1 MDDNKL
7 KGILD
12 AEIENS
18 IGFVETETTD
28 DRSKAINYYNREPYG
43 NEVEGRSSIV
53 TGEVAE
59 VVDGALPQLLRIFT
73 QSDELVRFEPKFP
86 EDEEAAKQAT
96 DYCNLVFFQDND
108 GVILMHNWFKDAL
121 LQKNGIVKYWWEES
135 EDPIKEKYKNLN
147 GDELTML
154 FADNEMELVSQDM
167 NEVTPATIDPITGM
181 PVPATYSYDVVIKKK
196 KEAGRVKVE
205 SVPPEEFLISKR
217 DKNIRDAR
225 FVAHRVM
232 MTRSDLIAAGYPKD
246 VVDDLPAYSD
256 LTFTPERLARY
267 DRGEMPDETQS
278 LDFSMQE
285 IEVFECYIRTDMD
298 GDGMA
303 ELLKV
308 TYAGMTTVL
317 DTEEVDHIPFASVC
331 PIPMPHK
338 FFGQSLADRAMD
350 IQLIKSTITRQ
361 ILDNLYLTNM
371 PRMTAIDGQVNMD
384 DLLTVAPNGVVRMK
398 TQGAVQALTVPP
410 TAAQSFPMLD
420 YMDNVLQKRSGVT
433 QTSQGLDANILQ
445 NTTATAI
452 AAMQQAG
459 SGRLEMIARIFA
471 DTGVK
476 DLFNGIFHLLCKYQD
491 KARVVRLRGKYV
503 SIDPREWKNNYD
515 LTINVGLGTGSKD
528 QQIAMTAMVLQKQE
542 QILATQGFANPLVS
556 VGQYRNTLGKFI
568 EAAGFKDSTEF
579 FKEIPPEL
587 DAQISQPQPPQMPME
602 MQAAQMYAQVE
613 QMKAEYKS
621 QTDMAKMQIEEVKLQ
636 SAREKAMADLALE
649 QAKMEMD
656 REKAIAQLQLQQA
669 KVITESVSAKGEM
682 DLKERQQLI
691 SELEKAQKMLEEKKD
706 NSEVA
711 NAIMTLGQMIG
722 QLQQNQD
729 TLAKA
734 ISAPKTVIRD
744 NNGKII
750 GMKVGE

>member
-12 AEIENS
+12 SEIENS

-28 DRSKAINYYNREPYG
+28 DRSKAIKYYNREPYG

-73 QSDELVRFEPKFP
+73 QSDELVRFDPKFP
-86 EDEEAAKQAT
+86 GDEDAAKQAT
-96 DYCNLVFFQDND
+96 EYCNLVFFQDND
-108 GVILMHNWFKDAL
+108 GVILMHDWFKDAL
-121 LQKNGIVKYWWEES
+121 LQKNGIVKYWWEDS
-135 EDPIKEKYKNLN
+135 EDPIKETYKDLN
-147 GDELTML
+147 AEELTML

-167 NEVTPATIDPITGM
+167 NEISPDSIDPVSGM
-181 PVPATYSYDVVIKKK
+181 VIPATYSYDVVIKKK
-196 KEAGRVKVE
+196 KEAGRVKVQN
-205 SVPPEEFLISKR
+205 VPPEEFLISKR
-217 DKNIRDAR
+217 DKNIRTAR

-232 MTRSDLIAAGYPKD
+232 MTRSDLVAAGYPKD
-246 VVDDLPAYSD
+246 VVDDLPSYSD
-256 LTFTPERLARY
+256 LTYSPERIARY
-267 DRGEMPDETQS
+267 DRGEMPDEAQS

-285 IEVFECYIRTDMD
+285 IEVFECYIRTDLD
-298 GDGMA
+298 DDGMA
-303 ELLKV
+303 ELVKV

-317 DTEEVDHIPFASVC
+317 DKEEVDHIPFASVC

-361 ILDNLYLTNM
+361 ILDNLYLTNL

-384 DLLTVAPNGVVRMK
+384 DLLTVAPNGIVRMK
-398 TQGAVQALTVPP
+398 TPGAVQALTVPP

-433 QTSQGLDANILQ
+433 QTSQGLDPNILQ

-459 SGRLEMIARIFA
+459 SGRIEMIARIFA

-476 DLFNGIFHLLCKYQD
+476 DLFTGIFHLLCKYQD
-491 KARVVRLRGKYV
+491 KARVVRMRGKYV

-515 LTINVGLGTGSKD
+515 VSISVGLGTGNKD
-528 QQIAMTAMVLQKQE
+528 QQMAMAAMVLQKQE
-542 QILATQGFANPLVS
+542 QILSTQGFANPLVT

-568 EAAGFKDSTEF
+568 EAAGYKDSNEF

-587 DAQISQPQPPQMPME
+587 DAQLSQPQPQQ
-602 MQAAQMYAQVE
+602 QAPLDPAVQAYMAQTQAQI
-613 QMKAEYKS
+613 QGDQA
-621 QTDMAKMQIEEVKLQ
+621 KLQ
-636 SAREKAMADLALE
+636 AQIQADQVKAQADIQLAREKASAEIQLA
-649 QAKMEMD
+649 
-656 REKAIAQLQLQQA
+656 REKAAAQLELKAAEFQA
-669 KVITESVSAKGEM
+669 DTRFKEAELIAKGM
-682 DLKERQQLI
+682 
-691 SELEKAQKMLEEKKD
+691 
-706 NSEVA
+706 
-711 NAIMTLGQMIG
+711 
-722 QLQQNQD
+722 
-729 TLAKA
+729 
-734 ISAPKTVIRD
+734 
-744 NNGKII
+744 
-750 GMKVGE
+750 

>member
-12 AEIENS
+12 SEIENS
-18 IGFVETETTD
+18 IGFVDTETTEA
-28 DRSKAINYYNREPYG
+28 RRKALTYYNREPYG

-73 QSDELVRFEPKFP
+73 QSDELVRFEPKGQG
-86 EDEEAAKQAT
+86 DEEAAKQAT
-96 DYCNLVFFQDND
+96 DYCNLVFFNDND

-121 LQKNGIVKYWWEES
+121 LQKNGIVKYWWEDS
-135 EDPIKEKYKNLN
+135 EDPIKEKYKDLN
-147 GDELTML
+147 EEELTML
-154 FADNEMELVSQDM
+154 LSDGQMEIVSQEV
-167 NEVTPATIDPITGM
+167 NEVAPASVDPTGM
-181 PVPATYSYDVVIKKK
+181 ILPPVYSYSVVVKKK
-196 KEAGRVKVE
+196 KEAGRVKIE
-205 SVPPEEFLISKR
+205 AVPPEEFLISKR
-217 DKNIRDAR
+217 DKDIKSSR
-225 FVAHRVM
+225 FCAHRVM
-232 MTRSDLIAAGYPKD
+232 MSRSDLIAAGYSKD
-246 VVDDLPAYSD
+246 VVDNLPSYSD
-256 LTFTPERLARY
+256 LTYSPERVARF

-285 IEVFECYIRTDMD
+285 IEVYECYIRTDVD

-308 TYAGMTTVL
+308 TYAGMSEIL
-317 DTEEVDHIPFASVC
+317 DQEEVDHIPFASIC

-398 TQGAVQALTVPP
+398 SAGAVQALSVPP

-420 YMDNVLQKRSGVT
+420 YMDQVLQKRSGVT

-476 DLFNGIFHLLCKYQD
+476 DLFSGIFHLLCKYQD
-491 KARVVRLRGKYV
+491 KERVIRLRGKYV
-503 SIDPREWKNNYD
+503 SVDPRNWKTNYD
-515 LTINVGLGTGSKD
+515 LSINVGLGTGNKD
-528 QQIAMTAMVLQKQE
+528 QQMAMAAMVLQKQE
-542 QILATQGFANPLVS
+542 QILQTQGYANPLVT
-556 VGQYRNTLGKFI
+556 VGQYRNTLGRFI
-568 EAAGFKDSTEF
+568 EAAGYKDSNEF
-579 FKEIPPEL
+579 FKEISPEL
-587 DAQISQPQPPQMPME
+587 DAQISQPPPPQQQPIDPAV
-602 MQAAQMYAQVE
+602 QAYMAQTQAQIQGDQAKIQAQIQGDQV
-613 QMKAEYKS
+613 KA
-621 QTDMAKMQIEEVKLQ
+621 QADIQL
-636 SAREKAMADLALE
+636 AREKAAAEIQLAR
-649 QAKMEMD
+649 D
-656 REKAIAQLQLQQA
+656 KAAAQLELKA
-669 KVITESVSAKGEM
+669 AEFEAENRFKTAELMAKGM
-682 DLKERQQLI
+682 G
-691 SELEKAQKMLEEKKD
+691 A
-706 NSEVA
+706 
-711 NAIMTLGQMIG
+711 
-722 QLQQNQD
+722 
-729 TLAKA
+729 
-734 ISAPKTVIRD
+734 
-744 NNGKII
+744 
-750 GMKVGE
+750 

>member
-12 AEIENS
+12 SEIENS
-18 IGFVETETTD
+18 IGFVDTETTEA
-28 DRSKAINYYNREPYG
+28 RRKALTYYNREPYG

-73 QSDELVRFEPKFP
+73 QSDELVRFEPKGP
-86 EDEEAAKQAT
+86 GDEEGAKQAT
-96 DYCNLVFFQDND
+96 DYCNLVFFHDND

-147 GDELTML
+147 ADELTL
-154 FADNEMELVSQDM
+154 LLADGQMEVISQ
-167 NEVTPATIDPITGM
+167 NTTQVGIDPMGM
-181 PVPATYSYDVVIKKK
+181 PLMAYDVTVKKK
-196 KEAGRVKVE
+196 KEAGRIKIE
-205 SVPPEEFLISKR
+205 CVPPEEFLISKR
-217 DKNIRDAR
+217 DKNIKDAR
-225 FVAHRVM
+225 FCAHRVM
-232 MTRSDLIAAGYPKD
+232 LSRSDLIAAGYDKD
-246 VVDDLPAYSD
+246 VVDNLPSYSD
-256 LTFTPERLARY
+256 LTYTPERIARF

-285 IEVFECYIRTDMD
+285 IEVYECYIRTDVD

-308 TYAGMTTVL
+308 TYAGMSEIL
-317 DTEEVDHIPFASVC
+317 DQEEVDHVPFASIC

-398 TQGAVQALTVPP
+398 SQGAVQALTVPP

-420 YMDNVLQKRSGVT
+420 YMDQVLQKRSGVT
-433 QTSQGLDANILQ
+433 QTSQGLDPNILQ

-476 DLFNGIFHLLCKYQD
+476 DLFAGIFHLLCKYQD
-491 KARVVRLRGKYV
+491 KERVLRLRGKYV
-503 SIDPREWKNNYD
+503 NVDPRNWKTNYD
-515 LTINVGLGTGSKD
+515 VSINVGLGTGNKD
-528 QQIAMTAMVLQKQE
+528 QQMAMAAMVLQKQE
-542 QILATQGFANPLVS
+542 QILSTQGFANPLVT
-556 VGQYRNTLGKFI
+556 VGQYRNTLGRFI
-568 EAAGFKDSTEF
+568 EAAGYKDSNEF
-579 FKEIPPEL
+579 FKEISPEL
-587 DAQISQPQPPQMPME
+587 DAAISQPQPPQQMPLDPAV
-602 MQAAQMYAQVE
+602 QAYMAQTQAQI
-613 QMKAEYKS
+613 QGD
-621 QTDMAKMQIEEVKLQ
+621 QAKLQAQIEANKFKAQSDLQ
-636 SAREKAMADLALE
+636 IEREKNTLEIQLAREKAAAEIQLARDKAAAQIELKSAELQADTRLKA
-649 QAKMEMD
+649 AEM
-656 REKAIAQLQLQQA
+656 
-669 KVITESVSAKGEM
+669 VAKGM
-682 DLKERQQLI
+682 
-691 SELEKAQKMLEEKKD
+691 
-706 NSEVA
+706 V
-711 NAIMTLGQMIG
+711 
-722 QLQQNQD
+722 
-729 TLAKA
+729 
-734 ISAPKTVIRD
+734 
-744 NNGKII
+744 
-750 GMKVGE
+750 

>member
-12 AEIENS
+12 SEIENS
-18 IGFVETETTD
+18 IGFVDTETTEA
-28 DRSKAINYYNREPYG
+28 RRKALTYYNREPYG

-73 QSDELVRFEPKFP
+73 QSDELVRFEPKGP
-86 EDEEAAKQAT
+86 GDEEGAKQAT
-96 DYCNLVFFQDND
+96 DYCNLVFFHDND

-121 LQKNGIVKYWWEES
+121 LQKNGIVKYWWEDS

-147 GDELTML
+147 ADELTL
-154 FADNEMELVSQDM
+154 LLADGQMEVISQ
-167 NEVTPATIDPITGM
+167 NITPVGVDPMGM
-181 PVPATYSYDVVIKKK
+181 PLMAYDVTIKKK
-196 KEAGRVKVE
+196 KEAGRVKIE
-205 SVPPEEFLISKR
+205 CVPPEEFLISKR
-217 DKNIRDAR
+217 DKSIKDAS
-225 FVAHRVM
+225 FCAHRVM
-232 MTRSDLIAAGYPKD
+232 MSRSDLIAAGYSKD
-246 VVDDLPAYSD
+246 VVDNLPSYSD
-256 LTFTPERLARY
+256 LTYSPERVARF

-285 IEVFECYIRTDMD
+285 IEVYECYIRTDVD

-308 TYAGMTTVL
+308 TYAGMTEIL
-317 DTEEVDHIPFASVC
+317 DQEEVDHIPFASIC

-398 TQGAVQALTVPP
+398 SQGAVQALTVPP

-420 YMDNVLQKRSGVT
+420 YMDQVLQKRSGVT

-476 DLFNGIFHLLCKYQD
+476 DLFAGIFHLLCKYQD
-491 KARVVRLRGKYV
+491 KERVLRLRGKYV
-503 SIDPREWKNNYD
+503 NVDPRNWKTNYD
-515 LTINVGLGTGSKD
+515 VSINVGLGTGNKD
-528 QQIAMTAMVLQKQE
+528 QQMAMAAMVLQKQE
-542 QILATQGFANPLVS
+542 QILSTQGFANPLVT
-556 VGQYRNTLGKFI
+556 VGQYRNTLGRFI
-568 EAAGFKDSTEF
+568 EAAGYKDSNEF
-579 FKEIPPEL
+579 FKEISPEL
-587 DAQISQPQPPQMPME
+587 DAAISQPQPPQQMPADPAV
-602 MQAAQMYAQVE
+602 QAYMAQTQAQI
-613 QMKAEYKS
+613 QGDQAKIQAQIQGDQLKA
-621 QTDMAKMQIEEVKLQ
+621 QADIQL
-636 SAREKAMADLALE
+636 AREKAAAEIQLARDKAAAQIELKSAELQADTRL
-649 QAKMEMD
+649 
-656 REKAIAQLQLQQA
+656 KAAEIA
-669 KVITESVSAKGEM
+669 
-682 DLKERQQLI
+682 R
-691 SELEKAQKMLEEKKD
+691 
-706 NSEVA
+706 
-711 NAIMTLGQMIG
+711 
-722 QLQQNQD
+722 
-729 TLAKA
+729 
-734 ISAPKTVIRD
+734 
-744 NNGKII
+744 
-750 GMKVGE
+750 GM

>member
-18 IGFVETETTD
+18 IGYVQTETTE

-86 EDEEAAKQAT
+86 GDEEAAKQAT
-96 DYCNLVFFQDND
+96 EYCNLVFFQDND
-108 GVILMHNWFKDAL
+108 GVIMMHNWFKDAL
-121 LQKNGIVKYWWEES
+121 LQKNGIVKYWWEDS

-147 GDELTML
+147 AEELTML
-154 FADNEMELVSQDM
+154 FADDEMELVSQNI
-167 NEVTPATIDPITGM
+167 NEVSPEGIDPTGM
-181 PVPATYSYDVVIKKK
+181 PIHATYSYDVVIKKK
-196 KEAGRVKVE
+196 KEAGRVKVQN
-205 SVPPEEFLISKR
+205 VPPEEFLISKR
-217 DKNIRDAR
+217 DKSIRDAR

-232 MTRSDLIAAGYPKD
+232 MTRSDLIAAGYSKD
-246 VVDDLPAYSD
+246 VVDNLPAYSD
-256 LTFTPERLARY
+256 LTFSPERVARFE
-267 DRGEMPDETQS
+267 RGEMPDESQS

-285 IEVFECYIRTDMD
+285 IEVFECYIRTDLD
-298 GDGMA
+298 DDGMA
-303 ELLKV
+303 ELVKV
-308 TYAGMTTVL
+308 TYAGMSEIL
-317 DTEEVDHIPFASVC
+317 DKEEVDHIPFASIC

-398 TQGAVQALTVPP
+398 SQGAVQALTVPP

-476 DLFNGIFHLLCKYQD
+476 DLFSGIFHLLCKYQD

-515 LTINVGLGTGSKD
+515 VSINVGLGTGNKD
-528 QQIAMTAMVLQKQE
+528 QQMAMAAMVLQKQE
-542 QILATQGFANPLVS
+542 QILGTQGFSNPLVT
-556 VGQYRNTLGKFI
+556 VGQYRNTLGRFI
-568 EAAGFKDSTEF
+568 EAAGYKDSNEF
-579 FKEIPPEL
+579 FKEITPEM
-587 DAQISQPQPPQMPME
+587 DAQISAPPPPQ
-602 MQAAQMYAQVE
+602 QAPQDPAVQAYIAQTQAQIQGE
-613 QMKAEYKS
+613 QAKLQAKIQADQMKA
-621 QTDMAKMQIEEVKLQ
+621 QADIQL
-636 SAREKAMADLALE
+636 AREKASADIQLE
-649 QAKMEMD
+649 
-656 REKAIAQLQLQQA
+656 REKAAAQLELKTAQFQA
-669 KVITESVSAKGEM
+669 DTRLKVAESMRME
-682 DLKERQQLI
+682 
-691 SELEKAQKMLEEKKD
+691 
-706 NSEVA
+706 
-711 NAIMTLGQMIG
+711 
-722 QLQQNQD
+722 
-729 TLAKA
+729 
-734 ISAPKTVIRD
+734 
-744 NNGKII
+744 
-750 GMKVGE
+750 

>member
-12 AEIENS
+12 SEIENS

-28 DRSKAINYYNREPYG
+28 DRSKAIKYYNREPYG

-86 EDEEAAKQAT
+86 GDEEAAKQAT
-96 DYCNLVFFQDND
+96 EYCNLVFFQDND
-108 GVILMHNWFKDAL
+108 GVILMHDWFKDAL
-121 LQKNGIVKYWWEES
+121 LQKNGIVKYWWEDS
-135 EDPIKEKYKNLN
+135 EDPIKEKYKDLN
-147 GDELTML
+147 AEELTML

-167 NEVTPATIDPITGM
+167 NEISPASIDPVTGM
-181 PVPATYSYDVVIKKK
+181 QIPATYSYDVVIKKK

-205 SVPPEEFLISKR
+205 NVPPEEFLISKR
-217 DKNIRDAR
+217 DKSIRDAR

-246 VVDDLPAYSD
+246 IVDELPAYSD
-256 LTFTPERLARY
+256 LTYSPERIARY
-267 DRGEMPDETQS
+267 DRGEMPDEAQS

-285 IEVFECYIRTDMD
+285 IEVFECYIRTDLD
-298 GDGMA
+298 DDGMA
-303 ELLKV
+303 ELVKV

-317 DTEEVDHIPFASVC
+317 DKEEVDHIPFASVC

-361 ILDNLYLTNM
+361 ILDNLYFTNM

-398 TQGAVQALTVPP
+398 TPGAVQALTVPP

-433 QTSQGLDANILQ
+433 QTSQGLDPNILQ

-476 DLFNGIFHLLCKYQD
+476 DLFSGIFHLLCKYQD
-491 KARVVRLRGKYV
+491 KARVVRMRGKYV

-515 LTINVGLGTGSKD
+515 IAINVGLGTGNKD
-528 QQIAMTAMVLQKQE
+528 QQMAMAAMVLQKQE
-542 QILATQGFANPLVS
+542 QILGTQGFSNPLVT
-556 VGQYRNTLGKFI
+556 VGQYRNTLGRMI
-568 EAAGFKDSTEF
+568 EAAGYKDSNEF
-579 FKEIPPEL
+579 FKEITPEM
-587 DAQISQPQPPQMPME
+587 DAQISAPPPPQ
-602 MQAAQMYAQVE
+602 QAPQDPAVQAYVAQTQAQIQGE
-613 QMKAEYKS
+613 QA
-621 QTDMAKMQIEEVKLQ
+621 KLQ
-636 SAREKAMADLALE
+636 AKIQADQIKAQADIQLAREKAMADIQLE
-649 QAKMEMD
+649 
-656 REKAIAQLQLQQA
+656 REKAAAQLELKTAEFQA
-669 KVITESVSAKGEM
+669 DTRLKTAELMAKGM
-682 DLKERQQLI
+682 
-691 SELEKAQKMLEEKKD
+691 
-706 NSEVA
+706 
-711 NAIMTLGQMIG
+711 
-722 QLQQNQD
+722 
-729 TLAKA
+729 
-734 ISAPKTVIRD
+734 
-744 NNGKII
+744 
-750 GMKVGE
+750 

>member
-12 AEIENS
+12 SEIENS
-18 IGFVETETTD
+18 IGFVDTETTEA
-28 DRSKAINYYNREPYG
+28 RRKALTYYNREPYG

-73 QSDELVRFEPKFP
+73 QSDELVRFEPKGP
-86 EDEEAAKQAT
+86 GDEEGAKQAT
-96 DYCNLVFFQDND
+96 DYCNLVFFHDND

-147 GDELTML
+147 ADELTL
-154 FADNEMELVSQDM
+154 LLADGQMEVISQ
-167 NEVTPATIDPITGM
+167 NITQVGVDPMGM
-181 PVPATYSYDVVIKKK
+181 PLMAYDVTVKKK
-196 KEAGRVKVE
+196 KEAGRIKIE
-205 SVPPEEFLISKR
+205 CVPPEEFLISKR
-217 DKNIRDAR
+217 DKNIKDAR
-225 FVAHRVM
+225 FCAHRVM
-232 MTRSDLIAAGYPKD
+232 LSRSDLIAAGYDKD
-246 VVDDLPAYSD
+246 VVDNLPSYSD
-256 LTFTPERLARY
+256 LTYTPERIARF

-285 IEVFECYIRTDMD
+285 IEVYECYIRTDVD

-308 TYAGMTTVL
+308 TYAGMSEIL
-317 DTEEVDHIPFASVC
+317 DQEEVDHVPFASIC

-398 TQGAVQALTVPP
+398 SQGAVQALTVPP

-420 YMDNVLQKRSGVT
+420 YMDQVLQKRSGVT
-433 QTSQGLDANILQ
+433 QTSQGLDPNILQ

-476 DLFNGIFHLLCKYQD
+476 DLFAGIFHLLCKYQD
-491 KARVVRLRGKYV
+491 KERVLRLRGKYV
-503 SIDPREWKNNYD
+503 NVDPRNWKTNYD
-515 LTINVGLGTGSKD
+515 VSINVGLGTGNKD
-528 QQIAMTAMVLQKQE
+528 QQMAMAAMVLQKQE
-542 QILATQGFANPLVS
+542 QILSTQGFANPLVT
-556 VGQYRNTLGKFI
+556 VGQYRNTLGRFI
-568 EAAGFKDSTEF
+568 EAAGYKDSNEF
-579 FKEIPPEL
+579 FKEISPEL
-587 DAQISQPQPPQMPME
+587 DAAISQPQPPQQMPMDPAV
-602 MQAAQMYAQVE
+602 QAYMAQTQAQI
-613 QMKAEYKS
+613 QGD
-621 QTDMAKMQIEEVKLQ
+621 QAKLQAQIEANKFKAQSDLQ
-636 SAREKAMADLALE
+636 IEREKNTLEIQLAREKAAAEIQLARDKAAAQIELKSAELQADTRLKA
-649 QAKMEMD
+649 AEM
-656 REKAIAQLQLQQA
+656 
-669 KVITESVSAKGEM
+669 VAKGM
-682 DLKERQQLI
+682 
-691 SELEKAQKMLEEKKD
+691 
-706 NSEVA
+706 V
-711 NAIMTLGQMIG
+711 
-722 QLQQNQD
+722 
-729 TLAKA
+729 
-734 ISAPKTVIRD
+734 
-744 NNGKII
+744 
-750 GMKVGE
+750 

>member
-12 AEIENS
+12 SEIENS

-86 EDEEAAKQAT
+86 GDEEAAKQAT
-96 DYCNLVFFQDND
+96 EYCNLVFFQDND

-121 LQKNGIVKYWWEES
+121 LQKNGIVKYWWEDS

-147 GDELTML
+147 AEELTML

-167 NEVTPATIDPITGM
+167 NEVGVDAMGM
-181 PVPATYSYDVVIKKK
+181 PTYSYDVVIKKK
-196 KEAGRVKVE
+196 KEAGRVKIE

-217 DKNIRDAR
+217 DKNIREAR

-246 VVDDLPAYSD
+246 VVDELPAYSD
-256 LTFTPERLARY
+256 LTYSPERIARY
-267 DRGEMPDETQS
+267 ERGEMPDEAQS

-285 IEVFECYIRTDMD
+285 IEVFECYIRTDVD

-317 DTEEVDHIPFASVC
+317 DKEEVDHIPFASVC

-433 QTSQGLDANILQ
+433 QTSQGLDPNILQ

-476 DLFNGIFHLLCKYQD
+476 DLFSGIFHLLCKYQD
-491 KARVVRLRGKYV
+491 KARVIRLRGKYV

-515 LTINVGLGTGSKD
+515 VSINVGLGTGSKD
-528 QQIAMTAMVLQKQE
+528 QQMAMSAMILQKQE
-542 QILATQGFANPLVS
+542 QILQTQGVANPLVS
-556 VGQYRNTLGKFI
+556 IGQYRNTLGKFI

-587 DAQISQPQPPQMPME
+587 DAQLSQPQPPQ
-602 MQAAQMYAQVE
+602 QAPIDPAVQAYMAQTQAQIQGE
-613 QMKAEYKS
+613 QA
-621 QTDMAKMQIEEVKLQ
+621 KLQ
-636 SAREKAMADLALE
+636 AKIEADRIKAQADIQLSREKAFAEIQLE
-649 QAKMEMD
+649 
-656 REKAIAQLQLQQA
+656 REKAAAQLELQTAEFQA
-669 KVITESVSAKGEM
+669 DTRLKTAEMMAKG
-682 DLKERQQLI
+682 I
-691 SELEKAQKMLEEKKD
+691 A
-706 NSEVA
+706 
-711 NAIMTLGQMIG
+711 
-722 QLQQNQD
+722 
-729 TLAKA
+729 
-734 ISAPKTVIRD
+734 
-744 NNGKII
+744 
-750 GMKVGE
+750 

>member
-1 MDDNKL
+1 MNENTL

-12 AEIENS
+12 SEIENA
-18 IGFVETETTD
+18 IGYVETETTE
-28 DRSKAINYYNREPYG
+28 DRSKAIRYYNREPYG
-43 NEVEGRSSIV
+43 QEVEGRSSIV

-86 EDEEAAKQAT
+86 GDEEAAKQAT
-96 DYCNLVFFQDND
+96 EYCNLVFFQDND
-108 GVILMHNWFKDAL
+108 GVIMMHNWFKDAL
-121 LQKNGIVKYWWEES
+121 LQKNGIVKYWWEDS

-147 GDELTML
+147 AEELTML
-154 FADNEMELVSQDM
+154 FADDEMELVSQNM
-167 NEVTPATIDPITGM
+167 NEVSPEGIDPTGM
-181 PVPATYSYDVVIKKK
+181 PIPATYSYDVVIKKK
-196 KEAGRVKVE
+196 KEAGRVKVQN
-205 SVPPEEFLISKR
+205 VPPEEFLISKR
-217 DKNIRDAR
+217 DKSIRDAR

-232 MTRSDLIAAGYPKD
+232 MTRSDLIAAGYSKD
-246 VVDDLPAYSD
+246 VVDNLPAYSD
-256 LTFTPERLARY
+256 LTFSPERVARFE
-267 DRGEMPDETQS
+267 RGEMPDESQS

-285 IEVFECYIRTDMD
+285 IEVFECYIRTDLD
-298 GDGMA
+298 DDGMA
-303 ELLKV
+303 ELVKV
-308 TYAGMTTVL
+308 TYAGMSEIL
-317 DTEEVDHIPFASVC
+317 DKEEVDHIPFASIC

-398 TQGAVQALTVPP
+398 SQGAVQALTVPP

-476 DLFNGIFHLLCKYQD
+476 DLFSGIFHLLCKYQD

-515 LTINVGLGTGSKD
+515 VSINVGLGTGNKD
-528 QQIAMTAMVLQKQE
+528 QQMAMAAMVLQKQE
-542 QILATQGFANPLVS
+542 QILGTQGFSNPLVT
-556 VGQYRNTLGKFI
+556 VGQYRNTLGRFI
-568 EAAGFKDSTEF
+568 EAAGYKDSNEF
-579 FKEIPPEL
+579 FKEISPEL
-587 DAQISQPQPPQMPME
+587 DAQISAPPPPQ
-602 MQAAQMYAQVE
+602 QAPQDPAVQAYIAQTQAQIQGE
-613 QMKAEYKS
+613 QAKLQAKIQADQMKA
-621 QTDMAKMQIEEVKLQ
+621 QADIQL
-636 SAREKAMADLALE
+636 AREKASADIQLE
-649 QAKMEMD
+649 
-656 REKAIAQLQLQQA
+656 REKAAAQLELKTAQFQA
-669 KVITESVSAKGEM
+669 DTRLKVAESMRME
-682 DLKERQQLI
+682 
-691 SELEKAQKMLEEKKD
+691 
-706 NSEVA
+706 
-711 NAIMTLGQMIG
+711 
-722 QLQQNQD
+722 
-729 TLAKA
+729 
-734 ISAPKTVIRD
+734 
-744 NNGKII
+744 
-750 GMKVGE
+750 

>member
-12 AEIENS
+12 SEIENS
-18 IGFVETETTD
+18 IGFVDTETTEA
-28 DRSKAINYYNREPYG
+28 RRKALTYYNREPYG

-73 QSDELVRFEPKFP
+73 QSDELVRFEPKGQG
-86 EDEEAAKQAT
+86 DEEAAKQAT
-96 DYCNLVFFQDND
+96 DYCNLVFFQDNE

-121 LQKNGIVKYWWEES
+121 LQKNGIVKYWWEDS

-147 GDELTML
+147 ADELTL
-154 FADNEMELVSQDM
+154 LLSDGQMEVISQ
-167 NEVTPATIDPITGM
+167 NITPVGVDPMGM
-181 PVPATYSYDVVIKKK
+181 PLMAYDVTIKKK
-196 KEAGRVKVE
+196 KEAGRVKIE
-205 SVPPEEFLISKR
+205 CVPPEEFLISKR
-217 DKNIRDAR
+217 DKNIKDSR
-225 FVAHRVM
+225 FCAHRVM
-232 MTRSDLIAAGYPKD
+232 MSRSDLIAAGYSKD
-246 VVDDLPAYSD
+246 VVDNLPSYSD
-256 LTFTPERLARY
+256 LTYSPERLARF

-285 IEVFECYIRTDMD
+285 IEVYECYIRTDVD

-308 TYAGMTTVL
+308 TYAGMTEIL
-317 DTEEVDHIPFASVC
+317 DQEEVDHIPFASIC

-398 TQGAVQALTVPP
+398 SQGAVQALTVPP

-420 YMDNVLQKRSGVT
+420 YMDQVLQKRSGVT

-476 DLFNGIFHLLCKYQD
+476 DLFAGIFHLLCKYQD
-491 KARVVRLRGKYV
+491 KERVLRLRGKYV
-503 SIDPREWKNNYD
+503 SVDPRNWKTNYD
-515 LTINVGLGTGSKD
+515 ISINVGLGTGNKD
-528 QQIAMTAMVLQKQE
+528 QQMAMAAMVLQKQE
-542 QILATQGFANPLVS
+542 QILGTQGFANPLVT
-556 VGQYRNTLGKFI
+556 VGQYRNTLGRFI
-568 EAAGFKDSTEF
+568 EAAGFKDSNEF
-579 FKEIPPEL
+579 FKEISPEL
-587 DAQISQPQPPQMPME
+587 DAAISQPQPPQQAPVDPAVQAYMAQTQAQIQGE
-602 MQAAQMYAQVE
+602 QAKLQAKIEADRIKAAADIQLERDKAAAQIQ
-613 QMKAEYKS
+613 
-621 QTDMAKMQIEEVKLQ
+621 LQ
-636 SAREKAMADLALE
+636 REKAAE
-649 QAKMEMD
+649 E
-656 REKAIAQLQLQQA
+656 IQLQRDKAAGDLQLKQA
-669 KVITESVSAKGEM
+669 EHNADVQLKAMESANTMMQKGVM
-682 DLKERQQLI
+682 
-691 SELEKAQKMLEEKKD
+691 
-706 NSEVA
+706 
-711 NAIMTLGQMIG
+711 
-722 QLQQNQD
+722 
-729 TLAKA
+729 
-734 ISAPKTVIRD
+734 
-744 NNGKII
+744 
-750 GMKVGE
+750 